1 MPSIDT
7 AALRDRAQGF
17 LSGFSAGQRAVVI
30 LAIVGLIGGGA
41 LFAQWAATPNLVPLF
56 SSLTTDDAS
65 AMTQEL
71 SKKSVTYKLTDGGR
85 TILVPERD
93 VYQLRL
99 DMAGAGLT
107 AGNSEGYKLLDNGS
121 SVTQSQFREQINYQ
135 RALEGELSK
144 TIGSI
149 EGVKSAQVHLVIP
162 KEDVFSQD
170 TVKPTASVLISNQQG
185 RTLSSQ
191 TVQSIVNLTATSV
204 QGLTADNVTVADAT
218 GRLLSANGSTG
229 GDGNEA
235 QNQQTAATE
244 SLLNTKIA
252 SLLTPVVGDGKAIV
266 QTRAELNW
274 DKSKSTTELFNPS
287 NKQAAVKSE
296 NTTAEVYGANGA
308 GGSAAT
314 GCVGVGTPV
323 NGVCQTPQGNGAG
336 AGTDGGYSN
345 TSATRDFANDRQV
358 TETEAAIGTP
368 KRITVAVVLDSNAT
382 GVDTTQVENLVT
394 QAAGLQPA
402 RGDTVTVS
410 RMPFDATASEAAEKA
425 AEAAD
430 KEKKTAQMMD
440 FIKIGATI
448 LIILVVLGGLFIS
461 TKRRAK
467 NYTQSIPLSMAE
479 LDAAMPPLGEIPT
492 AEPDLAIAPL
502 EETPEA
508 LERAKVDREIG
519 DLIERQPDE
528 VAQLLRGWLADRRN

>member
-1 MPSIDT
+1 MASIDT
-7 AALRDRAQGF
+7 AALRDRAQGL

-41 LFAQWAATPNLVPLF
+41 LFVQWASKPSLVPLF

-71 SKKSVTYKLTDGGR
+71 EKKAVTYELADGGR
-85 TILVPERD
+85 TILVPQKD

-107 AGNSEGYKLLDNGS
+107 AGGSEGYKLLDNGS

-144 TIGSI
+144 TISSI
-149 EGVKSAQVHLVIP
+149 DGVKGAQVHLVIP

-170 TVKPTASVLISNQQG
+170 TVKPTASVLIDSQPG
-185 RTLSSQ
+185 RTLSTQ
-191 TVQSIVNLTATSV
+191 AVQSIVNLTSTSV
-204 QGLTADNVTVADAT
+204 QGLTTDNVTVADSS
-218 GRLLSANGSTG
+218 GKLLSANGHAG
-229 GDGNEA
+229 ADGNES

-244 SLLNTKIA
+244 ALLNSKVA
-252 SLLTPVVGDGKAIV
+252 SLLTPVVGEGKAVV

-274 DKSKSTTELFNPS
+274 DKSKSTSEVFNPA
-287 NKQAAVKSE
+287 NKQAAIKSE
-296 NTTAEVYGANGA
+296 NITSEVYGAGA

-314 GCVGVGTPV
+314 GCVGTQTPV
-323 NGVCQTPQGNGAG
+323 NGVCQPAQGSVPEGA
-336 AGTDGGYSN
+336 ADGGYANN
-345 TSATRDFANDRQV
+345 TATRDFVNDREV
-358 TETEAAIGTP
+358 TETEAAVGTP
-368 KRITVAVVLDSNAT
+368 KRVTVAVLLDSNAN
-382 GVDTTQVENLVT
+382 GVDTTEIENLVT

-402 RGDTVTVS
+402 RGDMVTVS
-410 RMPFDATASEAAEKA
+410 RMPFDASAKESAEEQA
-425 AEAAD
+425 QAV
-430 KEKKTAQMMD
+430 EKQQKTKQMMD
-440 FIKIGATI
+440 IAKIAATV
-448 LIILVVLGGLFIS
+448 LIIMVVLLVLFIT

-467 NYTQSIPLSMAE
+467 HYGQTIPLSMAE
-479 LDAAMPPLGEIPT
+479 LDAAMPPLGEVPAT
-492 AEPDLAIAPL
+492 EPEVAIAPP

-508 LERAKVDREIG
+508 IERAKVDRDIS

-528 VAQLLRGWLADRRN
+528 VAQLLRGWLADRRG